1 MNVKGE
7 STIHH
12 AQGISKDYSLIKIT
26 SANICESYLRLL
38 KESIAQVIQN
48 VDIYGCYRHE
58 K

>member
-1 MNVKGE
+1 MNVREE
-7 STIHH
+7 STIHR
-12 AQGISKDYSLIKIT
+12 APRIPKDYSSIKIT

-38 KESIAQVIQN
+38 KESIARVIQN